1 MAPMAE
7 LEVQRRQV
15 LGKATRRLRRQGII
29 PANIFGHKEPSLAIQ
44 LEAAAFE
51 RFRRQHKAASLVTL
65 RIPGD
70 SLTETALVHSIQRDP
85 CTGKILHV
93 DFYRVSQEE
102 EVEVKVPLHLVGES
116 PAVKESGGT
125 LLRLLDA
132 LEVACRATE
141 IPEMIE
147 VDVSPLVEVDQILHA
162 GEIKLPP
169 NVRLLTDPHEP
180 VVKVELPAVEAEEA
194 EEAAPVAQPA
204 SAAASAQSQ
213 AGESAAREG

>member
-29 PANIFGHKEPSLAIQ
+29 PANIFGHKEPPLAIQ

-70 SLTETALVHSIQRDP
+70 SFAETALVHSIQRDP

-93 DFYRVSQEE
+93 DFFRVSQEE
-102 EVEVKVPLHLVGES
+102 EVEVKVPLHLVGEA

-141 IPEMIE
+141 IPEAIE
-147 VDVSPLVEVDQILHA
+147 VDVSPLVEVEQIIHA

-180 VVKVELPAVEAEEA
+180 VVKAEPPAVEV
-194 EEAAPVAQPA
+194 EEAAEAAPAAQP
-204 SAAASAQSQ
+204 AASAQPQS
-213 AGESAAREG
+213 GESAAKES

>member
-44 LEAAAFE
+44 LEATAFE

-70 SLTETALVHSIQRDP
+70 SFSETALVHSIQRDP

-102 EVEVKVPLHLVGES
+102 EVEVKVPLHLVGDS

-141 IPEMIE
+141 IPEAIE
-147 VDVSPLVEVDQILHA
+147 VDVSPLVEVEQILHA

-169 NVRLLTDPHEP
+169 NVRLITDPNEP
-180 VVKVELPAVEAEEA
+180 VVKAEPPAAAPEEG
-194 EEAAPVAQPA
+194 EEAATATAPAAAPAQP
-204 SAAASAQSQ
+204 QS
-213 AGESAAREG
+213 GESAAKED